1 MADLQTIVQKHLDDL
16 VNRGEESGL
25 QCAIYL
31 DGRLEVDAVAG
42 TVDGQ
47 SDTPIQ
53 PDHLCTVF
61 STSKGIAATAV
72 HILAERGRVEYEAPV
87 AHYWPEF
94 GVEGKQSVT
103 VIQALNHL
111 AGIPQVPHV
120 DDLPHPELWYDLDRV
135 VAETAKLAPMF
146 EPGETA
152 CYHALTFGWI
162 LSGLVQRVDG
172 RTLGAFIRDEIAAPL
187 GILGDMFLGTPASEH
202 DRLTALHL
210 PPDSHGDQDVVDP
223 ESLVGKIWPETA
235 LALDLIFNSTSV
247 REAEVAAANVSTSAR
262 ALARMYGSLVSEIDG
277 VRLISES
284 HLSRVLALQSD
295 RVDQLLGTDGETLT
309 PRVGGYHANTMEETN
324 SHFYWGTGYR
334 AFGHSGAGGSC
345 GLADPDLKLGFGYTK
360 TRLADTSF
368 RPLIR
373 KICEALA

>member
-1 MADLQTIVQKHLDDL
+1 MAPTQ
-16 VNRGEESGL
+16 EPS
-25 QCAIYL
+25 
-31 DGRLEVDAVAG
+31 G
-42 TVDGQ
+42 TVDGE

-72 HILAERGRVEYEAPV
+72 HILAERGHIDYEAPV

-94 GVEGKQSVT
+94 GAQGKQSVT
-103 VIQALNHL
+103 VVQALNHL

-120 DDLPHPELWYDLDRV
+120 DNIPHPELWSDLDHIV
-135 VAETAKLAPMF
+135 SETAKLAPIF
-146 EPGETA
+146 EPGKTA

-172 RTLGAFIRDEIAAPL
+172 RTLGQFIRDEIAAPL
-187 GILGDMFLGTPASEH
+187 GLADDMFLGTPASQH
-202 DRLTALHL
+202 HRLTTLHL
-210 PPDSHGDQDVVDP
+210 PPDSPGDQDAADP
-223 ESLVGKIWPETA
+223 ESLVGKVWPDTA
-235 LALDLIFNSTSV
+235 LALDLVFNSTAV

-262 ALARMYGSLVSEIDG
+262 ALARLYGALVSEIDG
-277 VRLISES
+277 VRLISEA
-284 HLSRVLALQSD
+284 HLSQVFTLRSD
-295 RVDQLLGTDGETLT
+295 RVDQLLGADGQTPT

-324 SHFYWGTGYR
+324 SHFYWGSGPR

-345 GLADPDLKLGFGYTK
+345 GLADPDLELGFGYTK

-368 RPLIR
+368 RPLLG
-373 KICEALA
+373 KICETLAKVK